1 VAEAGSSGSCRS
13 SCWSCRTTSR
23 TPAPRSSEYMEFLR
37 AAPEFERMLVRSGI
51 HLVKLWFL
59 GRHAW

>member
-1 VAEAGSSGSCRS
+1 
-13 SCWSCRTTSR
+13 
-23 TPAPRSSEYMEFLR
+23 MEFLR

-59 GRHAW
+59 GRHA